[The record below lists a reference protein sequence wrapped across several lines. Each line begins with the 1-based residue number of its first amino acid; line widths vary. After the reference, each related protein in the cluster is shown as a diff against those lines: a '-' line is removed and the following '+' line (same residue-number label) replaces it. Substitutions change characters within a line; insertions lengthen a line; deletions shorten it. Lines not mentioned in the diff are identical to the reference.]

1 MSKIIRGTTPSIS
14 FHITSEVDLSTF
26 TEIWFTIADSQTT
39 AERTF
44 KLSDN
49 EVSVDS
55 EASMLIVTLSQE
67 DTLSFK
73 SKMVRVQIRALDEND
88 LSYAT
93 DIYDVPLAEIL
104 KGGVIADE

>member
-1 MSKIIRGTTPSIS
+1 MSRIIRGTTPSVT
-14 FHITSEVDLSTF
+14 FRITSEVDLSKF
-26 TEIWFTIADSQTT
+26 TEIWFTIADGQTT

-49 EVSVDS
+49 EISVDS
-55 EASMLIVTLSQE
+55 EASTLTVTLSQE

-73 SKMVRVQIRALDEND
+73 SKMVRVQIRALDDSD

-93 DIYDVPLAEIL
+93 DIIDVALAEIL
-104 KGGVIADE
+104 KGGVIANE